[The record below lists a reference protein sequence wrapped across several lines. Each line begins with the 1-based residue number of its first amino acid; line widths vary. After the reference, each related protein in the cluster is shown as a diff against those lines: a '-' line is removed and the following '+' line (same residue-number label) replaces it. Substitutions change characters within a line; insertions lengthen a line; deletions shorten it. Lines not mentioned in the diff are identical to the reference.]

1 MRQWPVT
8 DIGGWPLVN
17 ESSRNEIKRIVSKI
31 WTHALILYFSTRR
44 GCGSDFKNYLTLVTG
59 VIFHIHMRAHTF
71 SFNLISKVKIRIF
84 SKRKNELNDFWL
96 LRRALFS
103 RKEGKRYSLCITGR
117 SKEVSEDVGW
127 EISLGREWGKRS
139 VVEIL
144 AAVFQTPFWSEEN
157 LRGRWCNEFSTII
170 ASKVLNQKPFFFV
183 QNGGTPLNLL
193 LHLRRFFV

>member
-1 MRQWPVT
+1 
-8 DIGGWPLVN
+8 
-17 ESSRNEIKRIVSKI
+17 
-31 WTHALILYFSTRR
+31 
-44 GCGSDFKNYLTLVTG
+44 
-59 VIFHIHMRAHTF
+59 MRAHTF

-144 AAVFQTPFWSEEN
+144 VAVFQTPFWSEEN

-170 ASKVLNQKPFFFV
+170 ASKVLNQKPFFCSKWRHSFESPPPPPPLLCIKIDIVVFV
-183 QNGGTPLNLL
+183 NYHKTEKKGEKYFELFEIGLIS
-193 LHLRRFFV
+193 